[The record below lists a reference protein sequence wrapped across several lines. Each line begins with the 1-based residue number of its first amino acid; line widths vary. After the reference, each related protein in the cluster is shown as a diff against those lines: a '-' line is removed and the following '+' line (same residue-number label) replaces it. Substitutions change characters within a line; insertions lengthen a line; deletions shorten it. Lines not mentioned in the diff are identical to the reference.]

1 MVFYVSFIGHDDV
14 TYVYDDVTYVDT
26 LHTATGA
33 LVHAAGVLP
42 DSALHGV
49 SHTISIVSNE
59 EEDHEDRYVI
69 VSSLHF
75 TVSVP
80 HSVFTTQWMSFTM
93 RTGML

>member
-1 MVFYVSFIGHDDV
+1 MVFYVSL
-14 TYVYDDVTYVDT
+14 DT

-69 VSSLHF
+69 VSLLHFTVSVIVSLLHVIVSLLHF

-80 HSVFTTQWMSFTM
+80 HSVSHHFY
-93 RTGML
+93 RH